1 MTLMIDEYST
11 YVGELVCRRHPA
23 VPGDVV
29 HQLRG
34 ELDVDNGLELQVLLA
49 LFLSTVVN
57 LTRHTRILLEMNHVI
72 LPCSRS
78 DYNKRKTF

>member
-1 MTLMIDEYST
+1 MIDEYST
-11 YVGELVCRRHPA
+11 YVGELVCGRHPA

-57 LTRHTRILLEMNHVI
+57 LTRHTRYKNPIGDESCNFTLFTIRL
-72 LPCSRS
+72 
-78 DYNKRKTF
+78 

>member
-1 MTLMIDEYST
+1 MIDEYTT
-11 YVGELVCRRHPA
+11 YVGELVCGRHPA

-49 LFLSTVVN
+49 LLLSIVVH
-57 LTRHTRILLEMNHVI
+57 LTRHKNPIEDESCNFTLFTIRL
-72 LPCSRS
+72 
-78 DYNKRKTF
+78 